1 LPIYIVMD
9 GSRSV
14 SASAAALEAGVRR
27 LAERLRM
34 QPSRVA
40 RSALGLFLADTRGRV
55 VMPLVDAARFIAPSL
70 RGQGSCGLGAALAL
84 LLRELAARPPQPKPL
99 VAAFLAGPP
108 ADDWHAPADQLR
120 TLASQGKANVFVFGI
135 GGYADGSVLRR
146 LTAQQPLLLANAEPD
161 AFQQT
166 FDWLYDLVDVIL
178 GGIESGM
185 AGQRKAVPAPL
196 ACLRIAT

>member
-1 LPIYIVMD
+1 LNRGSID
-9 GSRSV
+9 GSQSV

-108 ADDWHAPADQLR
+108 ADDWHAPVDQLR

-146 LTAQQPLLLANAEPD
+146 LTPLPPLMLSSATTANAE
-161 AFQQT
+161 QL
-166 FDWLYDLVDVIL
+166 FDWLYEIADVML
-178 GGIESGM
+178 RGMESG
-185 AGQRKAVPAPL
+185 AGGQRSIPSPPS
-196 ACLRIAT
+196 CLRQVV